1 LFSVAHSLVAEIY
14 PIGASNQTYNTFPSA
29 PSTGTGIPQSKS
41 RVTALGLK
49 PSSIQD
55 FTCPKTFGFQSFLWP
70 SKIHSFKNASCLSN
84 GKNQCLVSFKEG
96 TLPVI
101 EDLGLI
107 KSVAL

>member
-1 LFSVAHSLVAEIY
+1 MY

-41 RVTALGLK
+41 RVTALGRN

-55 FTCPKTFGFQSFLWP
+55 FTCPYTFGFQSSLCP
-70 SKIHSFKNASCLSN
+70 SKIHSFKNASCLSK
-84 GKNQCLVSFKEG
+84 GKNQCLVSFTVG
-96 TLPVI
+96 TFPVI
-101 EDLGLI
+101 VDLGLI